1 VAQPCVGNGNVKCGG
16 AQALKVPAYIE
27 NVFELLGSE
36 EYGAYPAERASVALP
51 LVSEPFANRENASLC
66 LSVCFSVSLPASL
79 GAGHPGDFY
88 LDASEGF
95 VYYVPN
101 AGETLGTT
109 QGVLPAVEALVVAD
123 QVTGQTYTNI
133 VFEHATWMQPSTSAG
148 FVEVQS
154 GYCLTCP
161 NEAVDHCRDC
171 SLAVHHDPT
180 PAAVRFR
187 RASNISFSGCTFRH
201 IVISDSL

>member
-1 VAQPCVGNGNVKCGG
+1 M
-16 AQALKVPAYIE
+16 
-27 NVFELLGSE
+27 
-36 EYGAYPAERASVALP
+36 
-51 LVSEPFANRENASLC
+51 
-66 LSVCFSVSLPASL
+66 
-79 GAGHPGDFY
+79 
-88 LDASEGF
+88 
-95 VYYVPN
+95 PN

-109 QGVLPAVEALVVAD
+109 QGVLPAVEALIVAD

-161 NEAVDHCRDC
+161 NETVDHCQDC

-180 PAAVRFR
+180 PAAVRFQ
-187 RASNISFSGCTFRH
+187 RASNITFSGCTFRH
-201 IVISDSL
+201 IGSNAVSFSHGSQNNTVSRCEFYDLSASAISVGNRTVFLRPNRIDWDYSNEVPTPLNGSLCLATHPTVIQETD